1 MADPQNN
8 KQTVLAYYNMA
19 FNALPTSDS
28 QDEKRKGQAPVTRA
42 PARLAPSSGPRRG
55 PSWPPP
61 EDQRDVTPGLARLVR
76 ATRRE
81 IHLL

>member
-1 MADPQNN
+1 MVDPQNN

-42 PARLAPSSGPRRG
+42 TARSAPSFGPRRG
-55 PSWPPP
+55 PS
-61 EDQRDVTPGLARLVR
+61 
-76 ATRRE
+76 
-81 IHLL
+81 